1 MIPDL
6 SPPPPTPPRWS
17 QATSG
22 WRRAL
27 LPLAGLLALAGAL
40 AALHAL
46 SADVRPGDLGPQPGV
61 GPASLPWLAATAA
74 LFGLAATVYVAGAP
88 RRPRPGRRD
97 SLADAVTN
105 LAFVV
110 GAAITPLFL
119 LYVLLSFVDPHAGDE
134 LAALIITPATL
145 FLAVFVQDVLLLLA
159 VWLRVVRAGV
169 FTWRQLGLRRDR
181 LRRDLALGA
190 VGGMVVVAISSGLEV
205 ALASVGVEQ
214 TQGAMFPGGGGSP
227 LELGMLAVALLGLAP
242 FTEEVFFRGYL
253 FRSLLLRRGAGY
265 AYLATSAI
273 FALVHLNLPALL
285 PIFAVGL
292 ALAFLARRS
301 RSLVPGIVAHA
312 INNAV
317 ALASLIWA
325 GW

>member
-1 MIPDL
+1 
-6 SPPPPTPPRWS
+6 
-17 QATSG
+17 
-22 WRRAL
+22 
-27 LPLAGLLALAGAL
+27 
-40 AALHAL
+40 
-46 SADVRPGDLGPQPGV
+46 V

-97 SLADAVTN
+97 NLADAVTN

-145 FLAVFVQDVLLLLA
+145 FLAVFIHDVLLLLA

-190 VGGMVVVAISSGLEV
+190 AGGGAVVAISSGLEL
-205 ALASVGVEQ
+205 ALASIGVEQ

-227 LELGMLAVALLGLAP
+227 LELGMLAVALVGLAP
-242 FTEEVFFRGYL
+242 FTEEVFFRGSL
-253 FRSLLLRRGAGY
+253 FRSLLARRGPGH

-292 ALAFLARRS
+292 ALAFLAQRS

-325 GW
+325 SW